1 MLLSFRSIIS
11 TLMIAITAIT
21 GLILTSP
28 DEIEALQLENADE
41 IEALQIK
48 NADEIETLQRENA
61 ELRRQITVHRT
72 DPVYGILTRIALE
85 EDWARQK
92 QVLGLAI
99 AFFDIDDLGVKNK
112 ELGQDETNR
121 RIAKAFSVARRD
133 EVIGRLFSGDEFAIL
148 APKDQIATACDRVM
162 VALLANGMSATAA
175 IILYEGQE
183 TLAEA
188 VREAGDLVTQGK
200 AKGKGRTYNFLA
212 VEKPEHIDILP

>member
-1 MLLSFRSIIS
+1 MLPSFRSIVS
-11 TLMIAITAIT
+11 AFMIAMTAIT
-21 GLILTSP
+21 GSLISTPP
-28 DEIEALQLENADE
+28 DEVEALQLENAK
-41 IEALQIK
+41 LKRQIK
-48 NADEIETLQRENA
+48 I
-61 ELRRQITVHRT
+61 HRT
-72 DPVYGILTRIALE
+72 CAVYGILTRTALE

-92 QVLGLAI
+92 QILNLAI

-121 RIAKAFSVARRD
+121 RINQAFSMARRD
-133 EVIGRLFSGDEFAIL
+133 EVIGRFFSGDEFLIL
-148 APKDQIATACDRVM
+148 APKDQIAIACDRVM

-183 TLAEA
+183 TLAHA
-188 VREAGDLVTQGK
+188 VRKAGDLVTQGK

>member
-41 IEALQIK
+41 IEALQ
-48 NADEIETLQRENA
+48 LENA
-61 ELRRQITVHRT
+61 ALKRQVKMHRT
-72 DPVYGILTRIALE
+72 CAVYGILTRTALE
-85 EDWARQK
+85 EDWAKQRQ
-92 QVLGLAI
+92 VPRLAI
-99 AFFDIDDLGVKNK
+99 ALFDIDDLGVKNK

-133 EVIGRLFSGDEFAIL
+133 EVMGRLFSGDEFLIL

-175 IILYEGQE
+175 IVPYKGQE

-200 AKGKGRTYNFLA
+200 AKGKGKTYNFLA